1 MMKKDVLQSKK
12 ELVLIKNFNETSS
25 EEFSEKSL
33 TNLEKDIVSSYEGLN
48 SQDKKWVDEKYANWL
63 GTYLEISNDNSCRC
77 DCNCACS

>member
-33 TNLEKDIVSSYEGLN
+33 TNLEKDIVSSYKGLN
-48 SQDKKWVDEKYANWL
+48 SQDKKWVDEEYANWL

>member
-33 TNLEKDIVSSYEGLN
+33 TNLEKDIASSYEGLN
-48 SQDKKWVDEKYANWL
+48 SQDKKWVDEEYANWL

>member
-33 TNLEKDIVSSYEGLN
+33 TNLEKDIVSSYEGMN
-48 SQDKKWVDEKYANWL
+48 SQDKKWVDEEYANWL